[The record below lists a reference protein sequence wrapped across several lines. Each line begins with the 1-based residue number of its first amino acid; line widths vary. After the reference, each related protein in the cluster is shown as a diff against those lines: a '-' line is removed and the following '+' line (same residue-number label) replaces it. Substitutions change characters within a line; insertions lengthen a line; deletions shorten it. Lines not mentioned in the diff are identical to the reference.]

1 MHYFIEYSIDN
12 VNRDAAQAR
21 FQETGGLPPD
31 GVNMLG
37 RWHRLA
43 GLGGYV
49 IAESDDPVAIGKWT
63 QEWTDVLTFEITPVG
78 TDEETLQVLGG

>member
-1 MHYFIEYSIDN
+1 MIEYTLRPEH
-12 VNRDAAQAR
+12 RDVVQAR

-31 GVNMLG
+31 GATMVG

-49 IAESDDPVAIGKWT
+49 LCESDDPVAIGKWM
-63 QEWTDVLTFEITPVG
+63 QDWTDVLSFDVVPVGDDAEIT
-78 TDEETLQVLGG
+78 EVLGG